1 MPAWLSSDV
10 GETAAVSSRSSR
22 SPYDEDKPRR
32 LKASPVPVP
41 GLLLVETI
49 PVGNA
54 VLSERQPSPNMS
66 ITSTSSSSCRWTLL
80 PDPGNDYDLHHDI
93 VCVLCLCPAP
103 VLQGLCIVL

>member
-41 GLLLVETI
+41 VPGLLLVETI

-54 VLSERQPSPNMS
+54 VLSERQSSPNMS
-66 ITSTSSSSCRWTLL
+66 ITSTSSSSWTLL
-80 PDPGNDYDLHHDI
+80 PDPGNDCDFHHDI
-93 VCVLCLCPAP
+93 ACVLCLCPAP
-103 VLQGLCIVL
+103 VL

>member
-22 SPYDEDKPRR
+22 SPYDDDKPRR
-32 LKASPVPVP
+32 LRASSVPVP

-54 VLSERQPSPNMS
+54 VLSERQSTANMS
-66 ITSTSSSSCRWTLL
+66 ITSTSSSSWTLL
-80 PDPGNDYDLHHDI
+80 PDPGNDCDLHHDI
-93 VCVLCLCPAP
+93 ACVLYLCPAP
-103 VLQGLCIVL
+103 VLQGLSIAL